1 MMTQIERD
9 TFVQSISAMSE
20 EEMRVALE
28 CIPIQYMLDHIG
40 RTISSQQSFISHVK
54 DALMNV
60 I

>member
-1 MMTQIERD
+1 MRQIERD

-20 EEMRVALE
+20 EEMRIALE

-40 RTISSQQSFISHVK
+40 KTIGSQQLFINNVK
-54 DALMNV
+54 EAIMTV